1 MVQVSWDESCL
12 RLVREDGDIDMCT
25 GLELLINGGG
35 SIGHLCLG
43 IVLVSE
49 DGAIDLRELNN

>member
-1 MVQVSWDESCL
+1 MKLVSF
-12 RLVREDGDIDMCT
+12 RLVRVDGVIDICM

-49 DGAIDLRELNN
+49 DGAIDLRELSN